1 MLEPEKI
8 AVIDVGSNSCR
19 LVIYER
25 AGAALLPYFN
35 EKSTVG
41 LGRGLPETG
50 KLSPD
55 GKKKAL
61 KTFHRFKAILSGLGV
76 RKIYAVATAA
86 VREADDG
93 PVFREEVEHA
103 LGVSLRVLS
112 GAEEGYFSALGVA
125 TGFRRAKGLVADL
138 GGSSMELQRVGKGAD
153 QADGETYL
161 LGPLARPD
169 DQDLPIE
176 KRRKVI
182 GEILAVSGL
191 LPLQSGWLF
200 AVGGA
205 WRNVAAVHMEL
216 TAYPLGVAHGYE
228 LDRQALSR
236 VIKAA
241 NQADQDKDIR
251 ARLMRVSKRR
261 YETLLHAA
269 LVLDCLMEI
278 AEADTVHISAYGL
291 REGLVV
297 DAEQLAVEDGLLD
310 TADLYFKLSDASLA
324 FGDDLF
330 RFVEP
335 ILGRVDQSKDVVR
348 AICLMADA
356 GARLHPDHRCQLVFE
371 QVLRAPIPALTH
383 EQRLFA
389 AMTIAARYSFKFDAP
404 SEVSTLM
411 SAQFCAEAKLVGT
424 AMRLG
429 GVFSGRSARILKSAC
444 LSLDGDKLNLRV
456 LEKNRDMVSSTV
468 KRRLQQLANLLHVE
482 GEAEVVASL

>member
-1 MLEPEKI
+1 VLEPEKI

-35 EKSTVG
+35 EKSTAG

-50 KLSPD
+50 MLSPD

-61 KTFHRFKAILSGLGV
+61 KTFRRFNAILSGLGV

-86 VREADDG
+86 VREAEDG
-93 PVFREEVEHA
+93 PAFREEAEHA

-112 GAEEGYFSALGVA
+112 GVEEGRVSALGVA

-153 QADGETYL
+153 QAAGETYL
-161 LGPLARPD
+161 LGPLARAD
-169 DQDLPIE
+169 DQSLPID
-176 KRRKVI
+176 KRRKMI
-182 GEILAVSGL
+182 GKILATSEL
-191 LPLQSGWLF
+191 LPLQSGRLF

-216 TAYPLGVAHGYE
+216 SGYPLGVIHGYD
-228 LDRQALSR
+228 LDRKALDQ

-241 NQADQDKDIR
+241 SDVDQQT
-251 ARLMRVSKRR
+251 RLMRVSKRR

-269 LVLDCLMEI
+269 LVLDCLMER
-278 AEADTVHISAYGL
+278 AGADSVHISAYGL
-291 REGLVV
+291 REGLVA
-297 DAEQLAVEDGLLD
+297 DAEAMAGEDGLLD
-310 TADLYFKLSDASLA
+310 TTSLYFKLSDASLA

-335 ILGRVDQSKDVVR
+335 VLGQVDLSVDALR
-348 AICLMADA
+348 ATCLMADA

-371 QVLRAPIPALTH
+371 QVLRAPIPVLTH

-389 AMTIAARYSFKFDAP
+389 ALAIAARYSFKFEPPPEIAAIIPGQLGAD
-404 SEVSTLM
+404 
-411 SAQFCAEAKLVGT
+411 AKLVGT

-429 GVFSGRSARILKSAC
+429 GVFSGRSAQILKSAC
-444 LSLDGDKLNLRV
+444 LRLDADELSLRV

-468 KRRLQQLANLLHVE
+468 KRRLQQLANLLQTGSRTEIVD
-482 GEAEVVASL
+482 SL